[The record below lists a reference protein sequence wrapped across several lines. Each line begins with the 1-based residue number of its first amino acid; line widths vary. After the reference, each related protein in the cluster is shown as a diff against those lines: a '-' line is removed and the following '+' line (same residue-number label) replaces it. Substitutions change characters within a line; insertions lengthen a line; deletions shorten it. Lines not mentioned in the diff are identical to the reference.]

1 MGVGY
6 LQRQKLILM
15 NLSLLR
21 TTAISMFIF
30 ASLSMNAQN
39 TNAPKFGKGLFN
51 LIGKDSTW
59 SMKVG
64 LRFQTLA
71 TSNWDAQNG
80 LSNPASSMMIR
91 RSRLKFD
98 GFAYSP
104 KLKYK
109 VELGLSNRDQSG
121 ASQYTSNAPRQIL
134 DAVLKWN
141 FSGNF
146 VLWFGQTKLPGNRE
160 RVISS
165 ANLQQVDRSLLN
177 SRFTIDRDM
186 GIQLRHHFNLTDTF
200 LVKEIFSMAQGEGRN
215 ITKGNLGGHQY
226 TTRLELFPFGDFASK
241 GDYKGS
247 DLKFEQNP
255 KLSLGFAYDFN
266 NNASKTRSN
275 QGSYMTNDVGFF
287 STNISTLFIDAMFKY
302 KGFSLMAE
310 YADRDAKDPFA
321 KNSDGTLTNDIV
333 QVGSGLNLQSGYLLS
348 KTVEVSGRYTNI
360 SMDKNITGKGAENQY
375 TLGISKYI
383 SGHSLKVQTDVS
395 YTDIGFKT
403 NQLLYRIQVDIHF

>member
-1 MGVGY
+1 M
-6 LQRQKLILM
+6 KF
-15 NLSLLR
+15 SLLHKVV
-21 TTAISMFIF
+21 TVICICAF
-30 ASLSMNAQN
+30 LSTNAQKS
-39 TNAPKFGKGLFN
+39 NAPKFGKGLFN
-51 LIGKDSTW
+51 LIGQDSTW
-59 SMKVG
+59 SMNVG
-64 LRFQTLA
+64 LRFQSLA
-71 TSNWDAQNG
+71 TSSWDASAG
-80 LSNPASSMMIR
+80 LSNPASSFLIR

-121 ASQYTSNAPRQIL
+121 ASKYTSDAPRYIL

-177 SRFTIDRDM
+177 SRFNIDRDM
-186 GIQLRHHFNLTDTF
+186 GFQLRHHFNLTDTF

-215 ITKGNLGGHQY
+215 ITTGNIGGHQY
-226 TTRLELFPFGDFASK
+226 TTRIELLPFGNFASK

-247 DLKFEQNP
+247 DLKFEQDP
-255 KLSLGFAYDFN
+255 KLALGFAYDFN

-275 QGSYMTNDVGFF
+275 QGSYMLNDTGFY
-287 STNISTLFIDAMFKY
+287 STNISTLFIDAIYKH
-302 KGFSLMAE
+302 KGFSFMAE
-310 YADRDAKDPFA
+310 YANREAKDPLA
-321 KNSDGTLTNDIV
+321 KNSDGSLTGDEV
-333 QVGSGLNLQSGYLLS
+333 QIGHGLNIQTGYLLS

-360 SMDKNITGKGAENQY
+360 SLDKNITGKSAENQY
-375 TLGISKYI
+375 TLGLSKYI
-383 SGHSLKVQTDVS
+383 AGHKLKVQTDLS

-403 NQLLYRIQVDIHF
+403 NQLLYRLQVDIHF

>member
-1 MGVGY
+1 
-6 LQRQKLILM
+6 
-15 NLSLLR
+15 
-21 TTAISMFIF
+21 MFLN
-30 ASLSMNAQN
+30 ANAQE

-51 LIGKDSTW
+51 LIGQDSTW
-59 SMKVG
+59 TMKVG

-71 TSNWDAQNG
+71 TSKWDVNNG
-80 LSNPASSMMIR
+80 LSNPESSMLIR

-98 GFAYSP
+98 GFAFSP

-121 ASQYTSNAPRQIL
+121 ASEYTSNAPRYIL

-186 GIQLRHHFNLTDTF
+186 GVQLRHHFNLTDTF
-200 LVKEIFSMAQGEGRN
+200 LVKEIFSIAQGEGRN
-215 ITKGNLGGHQY
+215 ITTGNLGGHQY
-226 TTRLELFPFGDFASK
+226 TTRVELFPFGDFKSK

-247 DLKFEQNP
+247 DLKFEPNP
-255 KLSLGFAYDFN
+255 KLSLGVAYDFN

-275 QGSYMTNDVGFF
+275 QGSYMTNDTGFY
-287 STNISTLFIDAMFKY
+287 STNISTLFVDAMY
-302 KGFSLMAE
+302 KHQGFSLMAE
-310 YADRDAKDPFA
+310 YANRTADDAFA
-321 KNSDGTLTNDIV
+321 KNSDGSLTGDEV
-333 QVGSGLNLQSGYLLS
+333 QVGNGLNIQTGYLVS
-348 KTVEVSGRYTNI
+348 KTVELSGRYTNI
-360 SMDKNITGKGAENQY
+360 SLDKEITGKGSENQY
-375 TLGISKYI
+375 TLGLSKYI
-383 SGHSLKVQTDVS
+383 AGHSLKVQTDLS

-403 NQLLYRIQVDIHF
+403 NQLLYRVQVDIHF

>member
-1 MGVGY
+1 MGIGY

-21 TTAISMFIF
+21 TSAISMFIF
-30 ASLSMNAQN
+30 ASLSTNAQN

-71 TSNWDAQNG
+71 TSKWDAQNG

-186 GIQLRHHFNLTDTF
+186 GVQLRHHFNLTDTF

-247 DLKFEQNP
+247 DLKFEQKP

-275 QGSYMTNDVGFF
+275 QGSYMTNDVGYF
-287 STNISTLFIDAMFKY
+287 STNISTLFMDAMFKY

-310 YADRDAKDPFA
+310 YADRKADDVFA
-321 KNSDGTLTNDIV
+321 KNADGSLTGDVV
-333 QVGSGLNLQSGYLLS
+333 QVGNGLNLQSGYLLS
-348 KTVEVSGRYTNI
+348 KTVEVSARYTNI
-360 SMDKNITGKGAENQY
+360 SLDKAITGKGAENQY
-375 TLGISKYI
+375 TLGLSKYI
-383 SGHSLKVQTDVS
+383 SGHSLKVQTDLS

>member
-1 MGVGY
+1 
-6 LQRQKLILM
+6 M

-21 TTAISMFIF
+21 TTVISVFIL
-30 ASLSMNAQN
+30 ASLSLNAQN
-39 TNAPKFGKGLFN
+39 TNTPKFGKGLFN

-71 TSNWDAQNG
+71 TSNWDAKNG
-80 LSNPASSMMIR
+80 ISNPGSSMMIR

-121 ASQYTSNAPRQIL
+121 ASQYTSNAPRYIL

-146 VLWFGQTKLPGNRE
+146 VLWLGQTKLPGNRE

-186 GIQLRHHFNLTDTF
+186 GIQMRHHFYLSETF
-200 LVKEIFSMAQGEGRN
+200 LVKEIFSLAQGEGRN
-215 ITKGNLGGHQY
+215 ISTGNLGGHQY